1 MNKVYI
7 LVPLIGLLIFGGF
20 FYNFSKNYQASIEAR
35 QVVAAAELKAK
46 QQAEIAGREKAYKDA
61 ILAQEKRRLER
72 AEKEKRE
79 EADKQLQLDLLDKR
93 TRTFD
98 EMKRNR
104 ERVDILK
111 KDLAIVQE
119 DIKKLEGE
127 RKRNVDEQA
136 FLKTYV
142 KQAEAN
148 ARYYYDLLDKI
159 SAAEAAAL
167 EAAKAAAAAAKKG

>member
-1 MNKVYI
+1 
-7 LVPLIGLLIFGGF
+7 
-20 FYNFSKNYQASIEAR
+20 
-35 QVVAAAELKAK
+35 
-46 QQAEIAGREKAYKDA
+46 
-61 ILAQEKRRLER
+61 
-72 AEKEKRE
+72 
-79 EADKQLQLDLLDKR
+79 
-93 TRTFD
+93 
-98 EMKRNR
+98 MKRNR

-111 KDLAIVQE
+111 KDLAVVQE

-167 EAAKAAAAAAKKG
+167 EAAKAAAAAKKG

>member
-20 FYNFSKNYQASIEAR
+20 FFNFSKNYQANIEAR
-35 QVVAAAELKAK
+35 QAAAAADLKGK
-46 QQAEIAGREKAYKDA
+46 QQAEIKGREEAYKAA
-61 ILAQEKRRLER
+61 IVAQEKRKQERLE
-72 AEKEKRE
+72 KERKE

-104 ERVDILK
+104 ERVEVLK
-111 KDLAIVQE
+111 KDLAVVQE
-119 DIKKLEGE
+119 DIKKLESE

-159 SAAEAAAL
+159 AAAELAAI
-167 EAAKAAAAAAKKG
+167 EAAKAAAAAKKG